1 MEKAKNSPNLPKG
14 IRQRKD
20 GRYEA
25 RFTYKGESYT
35 IYNKDLKAI
44 KKELQNLKYEVEHG
58 IYSKESKVSVDSWY
72 KTWMEEYKKNNVKYG
87 TYENYERIYEL
98 YIKKRLGKKALADI
112 RPEHIQSI
120 YNKLQND
127 GYSHKTISLTAVVLG
142 GMFKQAYKNQMIIRN
157 PVELATIPRNQKRKK
172 DFRVMSAAEQKLF
185 LQEAVNSSYY
195 NFYVVSLGTG
205 MRSGEVRALEWSD
218 IDFKNKII
226 HVNGTLKYING
237 KGYVK
242 DTPKTTSS
250 ERDIPML
257 DEVIKALKQQ
267 RKEQRELK
275 FAVGPDWIPYP
286 GLENLVFT
294 SQYHRKGYGIPVSH
308 TAINTDLNKITAAIN
323 KAGTSFEKITPHTLR
338 HTFATRGLENGI
350 PPKVMQE
357 LLGHTSITMTLD
369 IYSHVLPDTKAAE
382 LQKIANMF

>member
-1 MEKAKNSPNLPKG
+1 MKNAKNSQDLPKG

-58 IYSKESKVSVDSWY
+58 IYSKESKISVDSWY

-87 TYENYERIYEL
+87 TYENYERVYKL
-98 YIKKRLGKKALADI
+98 YIKKKLGKKALADI

-120 YNKLQND
+120 YNKLKNE
-127 GYSHKTISLTAVVLG
+127 GFSHETINLTAVVLG
-142 GMFKQAYKNQMIIRN
+142 GMFKQAYKNQMISKN
-157 PVELATIPRNQKRKK
+157 PVELTTRPRKNKK
-172 DFRVMSAAEQKLF
+172 KVDFRVMTAEEQKLF
-185 LQEAVNSSYY
+185 LKEASNSPYY
-195 NFYVVSLGTG
+195 NYYVVSLGTG

-218 IDFKNKII
+218 VDFDNKII
-226 HVNGTLKYING
+226 HVKGTLKYING

-242 DTPKTTSS
+242 DSPKTASS

-257 DEVIKALKQQ
+257 EEVWKALKQQ
-267 RKEQRELK
+267 RKEQLELK
-275 FAVGPDWIPYP
+275 FALGNQWRPHK

-294 SQYHRKGYGIPVSH
+294 SQYHRKGYGVPISH

-323 KAGTSFEKITPHTLR
+323 ISDTNFEKITPHTLR